1 MKKLIFEGAA
11 TALVT
16 PMDKDLKPDL
26 SMLSKIVR
34 WQVEKGIDA
43 LVPCGTTG
51 ECSTLTPAERIAVI
65 EKTAEAASGRV
76 PIIAGAGS
84 NDTARTISLAQNAEK
99 SGADALLLV
108 TPYYNKCTEKGLIAH
123 FLRVADAVT
132 HPILL
137 YHVPSRTGV
146 KMSLAVREALA
157 AHPNIVGIKEAS
169 PELDLVSG
177 TMKHCKEE
185 LTVYSG
191 NDDLTL
197 PIMALG
203 GRGVISVTS
212 NLFPAEMHRLTVL
225 LREGKME
232 EARALHYS
240 LYPLMKALFSAVN
253 PVPVKRAMQ
262 WIGFPAGGCRLPL
275 GELDD
280 IPAEKL
286 RTLVEKLKLSS
297 QT

>member
-11 TALVT
+11 TALIT

-26 SMLSKIVR
+26 SMLSQIVR

-51 ECSTLTPAERIAVI
+51 ECATLTPAERIAVI
-65 EKTAEAASGRV
+65 EKTAEAAAGRV
-76 PIIAGAGS
+76 PVIAGAGS
-84 NDTARTISLAQNAEK
+84 NDTARTVALAQDAEK
-99 SGADALLLV
+99 AGADALLLV
-108 TPYYNKCTEKGLIAH
+108 TPYYNKCTENGLIAH

-132 HPILL
+132 RPILL

-177 TMKHCKEE
+177 TMERCKEE

-232 EARALHYS
+232 EARSLHYA

-262 WIGFPAGGCRLPL
+262 WVGFPAGGCRLPL

-286 RTLVEKLKLSS
+286 RSLVEKLKSSS